1 MRKLNIFLF
10 IFSLFILSAS
20 ISHAKP
26 ILLKTPIA
34 FGSHLPALGTPIKWV
49 EQQLPLISA
58 GEIKMKVYEPGKLVA
73 PLEILDAV
81 SSGKV
86 NSGYA
91 ISGYWAGKM
100 PAATI
105 FSTVPFG
112 PEAPEFMAWMYYGNG
127 MKLYQKMYNQ
137 SGYNVHVEACAI
149 ISPESSGWFKK
160 PVETINDLKG
170 LNMRFYGLGGQVMQ
184 KLGVS
189 VSLIPGGEIFGA
201 LEKGAI
207 DATEFSQP
215 AIDQKLGFYKVA
227 KYNYFPGWH
236 QQATLFELL
245 INKDTW
251 NGMTKNQQAQIS
263 STCKASV
270 TNSIAESEYIQF
282 SAMKKNRMERGVITK
297 IWSPEILSSFKAAW
311 EEVVIEQKK
320 DPMFKEVYEDL
331 TKFRKNYTVWSSKAF
346 LTRS

>member
-1 MRKLNIFLF
+1 MKKEIRF
-10 IFSLFILSAS
+10 ISVISLLLMCIAAVE
-20 ISHAKP
+20 AKP

-49 EQQLPLISA
+49 EEQLPLVS
-58 GEIKMKVYEPGKLVA
+58 GGQIKMKVYEPGKLVA

-100 PAATI
+100 PAAAI

-127 MKLYQKMYNQ
+127 MKLYQKMYDQ

-149 ISPESSGWFKK
+149 ISPETSGWFKE
-160 PVETINDLKG
+160 PINNVSDLKG

-189 VSLIPGGEIFGA
+189 VSLLPGGEIFGA

-215 AIDQKLGFYKVA
+215 AIDQKLGFYKIA
-227 KYNYFPGWH
+227 KHNYFPGWH

-251 NGMTKNQQAQIS
+251 NTMNKSQQAQIS
-263 STCKASV
+263 TICKASV
-270 TNSIAESEYIQF
+270 SNSIAESEYIQF
-282 SAMKKNRMERGVITK
+282 DAMKKNSAERGVVMHT
-297 IWSPEILSSFKAAW
+297 WPEAMMSEFKSAW
-311 EEVVIEQKK
+311 DEVVLEQKH

-331 TKFRKNYTVWSSKAF
+331 TQFRENYAIWSSRAF
-346 LTRS
+346 LTRN